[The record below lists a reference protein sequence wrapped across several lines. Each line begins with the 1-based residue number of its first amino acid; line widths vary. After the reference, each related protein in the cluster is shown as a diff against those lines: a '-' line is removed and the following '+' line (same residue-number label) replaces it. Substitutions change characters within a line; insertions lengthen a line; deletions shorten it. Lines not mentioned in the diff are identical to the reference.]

1 MDKNIIKQYLSKTF
15 IHEVTENI
23 PKETVDVKPS
33 AKPNTGFPAAKLGN
47 QIAKQNKTV
56 NTQGVKDIAK
66 NIKSYEKSEKQK
78 DPDEKEMAVNKF
90 NYNTKQEEEYH
101 DQMEIMNGQEM
112 IQYDREPDE
121 LYKERAYEAIEGST
135 RMGNNPE
142 WANVVEE
149 PWGGSPEFGKKLVQ
163 RIKNSVNLRNKET
176 PTIRLQGRD
185 IQADRKD
192 YGNKPYA
199 IGTTKEGTKA
209 KKIMTEGI
217 LADDNY
223 THFAIDKNTHKIL
236 EAWNYSDVDKAE
248 LMEFKKD
255 YFYKDLKE
263 KDLPIKM
270 SDIKIVTE
278 SVLKKEGINPEDVK
292 NWNQNKD
299 KPEADVSQADISGD
313 DYEKSSREVDVQGQQ
328 RENTNKNKPQIKE
341 NMKRLRF
348 KKEFNGVGNA
358 LKLIPESY
366 KIDKKTFEMTD
377 GNENYR
383 IRWEGSIQEGAAVIL
398 TASDKTMVNEDVQRM
413 KALFNYKSQD
423 TLGTV
428 KGKDRISENTEFS
441 KIWAKTKALLEGDEI
456 EGADAE
462 EGQWDENV
470 EGQAKEA
477 KEHIEGTTSTD
488 KGTQAPAPK
497 TGEFDKVAISQAPEA
512 KKHIEGTTSTDKGTQ
527 APKPKEGY
535 WDKIKTSAPEATK
548 DVKKK

>member
-15 IHEVTENI
+15 IHEVTDNT
-23 PKETVDVKPS
+23 PKETVDKKPS
-33 AKPNTGFPAAKLGN
+33 SKPSTGFPAAKLGG
-47 QIAKQNKTV
+47 QIAKKNKTA
-56 NTQGVKDIAK
+56 NTDGVKDIAK

-90 NYNTKQEEEYH
+90 NYTNDQEKTYH
-101 DQMEIMNGQEM
+101 DEMEIMNGQEM
-112 IQYDREPDE
+112 IQYDREPDA
-121 LYKERAYEAIEGST
+121 LFKERAMEALEGST
-135 RMGNNPE
+135 RMGNNPD
-142 WANVVEE
+142 WANVIEE
-149 PWGGSPEFGKKLVQ
+149 PWGGSKDFGKKLVQ
-163 RIKNSVNLRNKET
+163 RIKASEKKRSEQT
-176 PTIRLQGRD
+176 PTSKMFGDDWEVI
-185 IQADRKD
+185 KD
-192 YGNKPYA
+192 KGHKPYA
-199 IGTTKEGTKA
+199 TESAKA
-209 KKIMTEGI
+209 KKVLKEGI

-223 THFAIDKNTHKIL
+223 THFAINKQNGKIL

-255 YFYKDLKE
+255 YFYNDLKE

-278 SVLKKEGINPEDVK
+278 SALKKQGIDPENIK
-292 NWNQNKD
+292 NWNQNQD

-313 DYEKSSREVDVQGQQ
+313 DYEKSSREVGVQGQQ

-383 IRWEGSIQEGAAVIL
+383 IRWEGSLNEGTAVVI

-428 KGKDRISENTEFS
+428 KGKDRISENAEFS
-441 KIWAKTKALLEGDEI
+441 KIWAKTKAILEGEDI
-456 EGADAE
+456 ESADAE
-462 EGQWDENV
+462 EGLWDENV
-470 EGQAKEA
+470 DGQAKEA
-477 KEHIEGTTSTD
+477 KKD
-488 KGTQAPAPK
+488 
-497 TGEFDKVAISQAPEA
+497 
-512 KKHIEGTTSTDKGTQ
+512 IEGTTSTDKGTQ
-527 APKPKEGY
+527 APKPKVGDFDKAAISQAPEAKKHVEGSASTDKGTQAPKPKEGH